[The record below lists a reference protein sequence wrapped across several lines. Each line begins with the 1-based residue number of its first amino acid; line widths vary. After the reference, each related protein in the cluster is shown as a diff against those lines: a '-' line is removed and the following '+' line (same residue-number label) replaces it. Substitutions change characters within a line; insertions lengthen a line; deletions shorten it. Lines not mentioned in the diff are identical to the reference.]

1 MAIKGWYLPSAVS
14 MYLLI
19 PVQTCIISCRAM
31 LAICMTLAAIAQ
43 DGCYVSQEESISL
56 QPYIVQWCHR
66 ICAEG
71 LAGPCSMEP
80 MRTDATYSA
89 MYAGK
94 GLSQHHIQLHS

>member
-1 MAIKGWYLPSAVS
+1 
-14 MYLLI
+14 
-19 PVQTCIISCRAM
+19 M

-71 LAGPCSMEP
+71 LAGPCRLEST
-80 MRTDATYSA
+80 RTDATEPCMQEKDSA
-89 MYAGK
+89 SDIFNCIPEA
-94 GLSQHHIQLHS
+94 LN